1 MPQAVKRPAFSSTW
15 TFFDGRW
22 QEGNV
27 PIMGARTHGAWLGS
41 TVFDG
46 ARRFEGVSPDLDLHM
61 RRINA
66 SARSFGLLP
75 LVADE
80 EWLVL
85 AKDGMARFDPAAP
98 LYIRPMYWAE
108 NGAAGGGV
116 KHDPET
122 TNWCLC
128 IYEAPM
134 PVPGDL
140 SITLSPFR
148 RPSRE
153 TAPVEAKAGCLYPN
167 NARALAEASARGFDN
182 CLVPDML
189 GNITE
194 LANANIFMGRGGE
207 IFTPHPNGTFLD
219 GITRRRVISLLRG
232 AGIKVHEMTLAY
244 ADFQSADEIFSS
256 GNFSKVMPV
265 TRIDSRHLQPGPLYR
280 KARELY
286 WDFAHAA

>member
-1 MPQAVKRPAFSSTW
+1 MK
-15 TFFDGRW
+15 
-22 QEGNV
+22 
-27 PIMGARTHGAWLGS
+27 
-41 TVFDG
+41 
-46 ARRFEGVSPDLDLHM
+46 
-61 RRINA
+61 RINV
-66 SARSFGLLP
+66 SAQRMGLLP
-75 LVADE
+75 LVTDE
-80 EWLVL
+80 EWLSL
-85 AKDGMARFDPAAP
+85 AHEGIGKFDPAKA

-134 PVPGDL
+134 PEPGNL
-140 SITLSPFR
+140 SVTLSPFR

-153 TAPVEAKAGCLYPN
+153 TAPVDAKAGCLYPN
-167 NARALAEASARGFDN
+167 NARALTEANARGFNN

-207 IFTPHPNGTFLD
+207 VLTPAPNGTFLN
-219 GITRRRVISLLRG
+219 GITRQRVIALLRKSG
-232 AGIKVHEMTLAY
+232 VTVHEVALTY
-244 ADFQSADEIFSS
+244 SDFQSADEIFSA

-265 TRIDSRHLQPGPLYR
+265 TRIDDRGLQPGPLYR
-280 KARELY
+280 KARQLY
-286 WDFAHAA
+286 WDFAHGASS